1 MTDVV
6 ADSCNDETEAVEHVQ
21 VQDLVQLT
29 MLDHVMAHLCNIDSV
44 QIIVVLDI
52 FSIRSL
58 YLFEELAETSLIHNW
73 QQIELM

>member
-58 YLFEELAETSLIHNW
+58 YLFEELAETCLVNNW
-73 QQIELM
+73 

>member
-29 MLDHVMAHLCNIDSV
+29 MLNHVMAHLCNIDSV

-58 YLFEELAETSLIHNW
+58 YLFKELAETRLVNNW
-73 QQIELM
+73 

>member
-58 YLFEELAETSLIHNW
+58 YLFQELAETCLVNNW
-73 QQIELM
+73 

>member
-29 MLDHVMAHLCNIDSV
+29 MLDHVMAHLSNIDSV
-44 QIIVVLDI
+44 QIILVLDI